1 MLQVL
6 HLVSLSPLNPLV
18 SLGDSALGVSLPK
31 REGNDDYLFLL
42 SDGFLQSLD
51 PGVPCFGQP
60 FERVVIG
67 INCIDKPEDSEVCF
81 GEEVELDVKLSCTF
95 TPKQLKSETFLL
107 EVLLVEWRS
116 LAWTVRRTISA
127 ASSMAS
133 GTMS

>member
-18 SLGDSALGVSLPK
+18 SLGDSALGVPLPK
-31 REGNDDYLFLL
+31 SEGNDDYLFLL
-42 SDGFLQSLD
+42 LDGFLQSPD

-67 INCIDKPEDSEVCF
+67 VNCIDKPEDSEVCF
-81 GEEVELDVKLSCTF
+81 GEEAGLDVKLSCTF

-116 LAWTVRRTISA
+116 LAWTVRRKISA

>member
-6 HLVSLSPLNPLV
+6 HLVSPSPLNPLV
-18 SLGDSALGVSLPK
+18 SLGDSALGVPLPK

-42 SDGFLQSLD
+42 SDGFLQSPD
-51 PGVPCFGQP
+51 PGVPCFGHL

-67 INCIDKPEDSEVCF
+67 VNCIDKPEDSEVCF
-81 GEEVELDVKLSCTF
+81 GEEVGLDDKLSCTF
-95 TPKQLKSETFLL
+95 TPTQLKSEIFLL

-116 LAWTVRRTISA
+116 LASTVRRAISA
-127 ASSMAS
+127 ASSMTS